1 MGNKNAWNHWKSL
14 FVPKSDN
21 LPSDQGNTVAI

>member
-14 FVPKSDN
+14 FGTKSDN